1 MKKYHPVIAGLVII
15 LAAALGGV
23 SCLAEPPARTE
34 QTRSLMGTFVT
45 VTVYADDEAEGNQA
59 INAAFV
65 RMEEIE
71 KIASIYDEESQAS
84 RLNRDGYL
92 DSPTP
97 EFLELMTLSA
107 DYSQI
112 TDGLFD
118 ITCQPLLDLWQYKP
132 DADKQ
137 FWELDKA
144 TQQAAIDEALKLV
157 GWDKIS
163 IEDNRIDLGAEGM
176 KITMGGIAK
185 GYATDQALAVLA
197 DMGIEHA
204 LVNAGG
210 DMTTL
215 DAKPDG
221 EPWQVALVNPDDTSQ
236 SLATFAI
243 NGQAVATSGNYERYF
258 DPKAEVGHIMDLR
271 TGYSANESIS
281 VTIIAES
288 GTQADALATGVFVMG
303 PEEGMALVES
313 LDGVEC
319 LIVDNDREIHRSSQ
333 LSLYAN

>member
-1 MKKYHPVIAGLVII
+1 MNRYSPIIAGLIII
-15 LAAALGGV
+15 LVVALGGV
-23 SCLAEPPARTE
+23 SCLAEPPARAE
-34 QTRSLMGTFVT
+34 QARSLMGTFVT
-45 VTVYADDEAEGNQA
+45 VTVYAGDETEGNEA

-107 DYSQI
+107 DYSRL
-112 TDGLFD
+112 TDGAFD
-118 ITCQPLLDLWQYKP
+118 ITVQPLLELWSGGLWQESP
-132 DADKQ
+132 
-137 FWELDKA
+137 EV
-144 TQQAAIDEALKLV
+144 QQSRIDDTLELV
-157 GWDKIS
+157 GWDKVAVSDDSIS
-163 IEDNRIDLGAEGM
+163 FDTEGM
-176 KITMGGIAK
+176 AITLGGIAK

-236 SLATFAI
+236 SLATFAVS
-243 NGQAVATSGNYERYF
+243 GQAIATSGNYERYF
-258 DPKAEVGHIMDLR
+258 DPEKQAHHIIHPK
-271 TGYSANESIS
+271 TGYSANECIS
-281 VTIIAES
+281 VTIVADN
-288 GTQADALATGVFVMG
+288 GTAADALATSVFVLG
-303 PEEGMALVES
+303 PEDGMALVES

-319 LIVDNDREIHRSSQ
+319 LIVDNDREIYRSSQ
-333 LSLYAN
+333 LSRYEN